1 MRFTLLFLLSSCS
14 LFFGSPEK
22 PKSAKGREYENH
34 FSSKDWSPKKDQR
47 TDYVFEHSS
56 DGRILLSNSF
66 CDEFQDQ
73 PLDEL
78 AHLTFKSVGSFSK
91 GEGKFT
97 TFHDREAYRLEGP
110 GKVDGVEVDLKI
122 LNTRRNNCYFDF
134 VAISPKKNVSNSTAS
149 QGFDTFLGAV
159 KFK

>member
-1 MRFTLLFLLSSCS
+1 MRFALLLLLTSCS

-22 PKSAKGREYENH
+22 PKSAKGREYENK
-34 FSSKDWSPKKDQR
+34 FSSPDWVLKKDQR
-47 TDYVFEHSS
+47 TDYVFEHKS

-73 PLDEL
+73 PLEDL

-91 GEGKFT
+91 GDGQYT
-97 TFHDREAYRLEGP
+97 TFHDREAYRLEGS
-110 GKVDGVEVDLKI
+110 GSVDGVKVDLKI

-134 VAISPKKNVSNSTAS
+134 VAISPKKIVSPQS
-149 QGFDTFLGAV
+149 FDEFLKAV
-159 KFK
+159 HFK